1 MFREKLGMFQYIHDT
16 YGGELVVAPG
26 DSNSGRW
33 YRQSFIESFNSSM
46 SPEEAILAAG
56 KNCYGTMK
64 QLFDEAGYDKLL
76 MAVGDHE
83 LGGNGWGKDHNKTLH
98 LPQFRETFSK
108 GFNRDPVTDEFL
120 YSLPIGN
127 ATATP
132 VGTTF
137 QYTSYAHQHKNVLFL
152 TVDAFKTVETDED
165 EFFDREN
172 GRGGEGIVT
181 CTVTGDHLAWFRHV
195 LQEANKDPS
204 IQHIFVQTHV
214 PVLQPVRKITSS
226 GQYMDDESDS
236 EFWKAMVEYG
246 VDIYFAGKKVM
257 GVIVY
262 NHC

>member
-98 LPQFRETFSK
+98 LPQFLQQS
-108 GFNRDPVTDEFL
+108 
-120 YSLPIGN
+120 
-127 ATATP
+127 
-132 VGTTF
+132 
-137 QYTSYAHQHKNVLFL
+137 
-152 TVDAFKTVETDED
+152 
-165 EFFDREN
+165 
-172 GRGGEGIVT
+172 
-181 CTVTGDHLAWFRHV
+181 DHHLDHH
-195 LQEANKDPS
+195 N
-204 IQHIFVQTHV
+204 
-214 PVLQPVRKITSS
+214 
-226 GQYMDDESDS
+226 
-236 EFWKAMVEYG
+236 
-246 VDIYFAGKKVM
+246 
-257 GVIVY
+257 
-262 NHC
+262 